1 MPTILYVLLAIVLPI
16 SWGLFS
22 AWAFEYWR
30 RRRGIKT
37 LNVHRNGRDTQ
48 PTRSGAGVT
57 NDPPASRSAQKEGG
71 ST

>member
-1 MPTILYVLLAIVLPI
+1 MPTILYVFLAVLLPI

-37 LNVHRNGRDTQ
+37 MSVHRNGRSVRPQ
-48 PTRSGAGVT
+48 RSGAGVT
-57 NDPPASRSAQKEGG
+57 NDPEPSQEEGG
-71 ST
+71 DE